1 MKKLLA
7 LVLTIMMSLSGLYA
21 VAVAE
26 AGEGPSGSITY
37 MIWGST
43 VERDIVEKICQSY
56 METHPGTNIELQ
68 YVPSEYDTK
77 VTTLVAAGNEPD
89 VAYMNPPIA
98 YSLAEND
105 KLVNIKELAGQD
117 DTFSFD
123 DYVPGV
129 WFATDED
136 MVIGR
141 RIGIAAYCLYY
152 NVDALEAAGL
162 EPYSTDWKNP
172 MDWDTFVANCKALT
186 YDRNGLHPDDE
197 GFDLENIEQYGFSL
211 SKDRVPV
218 LLAASGIQW
227 TNEDGTEFTIASEEG
242 IDALQKFADLIHVH
256 HVCPTPVQSEGLPGA
271 SVSLTSG
278 MVASTL
284 DGNWMCADFAA
295 AGANFN
301 IGVLP
306 SIYPEKYSAFEDC
319 GPVVIFKSCDN
330 LELAWDFYKY
340 AIDLSNNDSFY
351 SEGISIPVL
360 KDWLMDEEK
369 LAQWTNNATHPSGYV
384 GGLLTPLVE
393 SPITSA
399 PTDYVRNFTQ
409 QNDLFSAAL
418 DRIFSG
424 TATAE
429 EAIMEVK
436 PQIESLMQGIY
447 SHGF

>member
-1 MKKLLA
+1 M
-7 LVLTIMMSLSGLYA
+7 
-21 VAVAE
+21 
-26 AGEGPSGSITY
+26 
-37 MIWGST
+37 
-43 VERDIVEKICQSY
+43 
-56 METHPGTNIELQ
+56 
-68 YVPSEYDTK
+68 
-77 VTTLVAAGNEPD
+77 AAGNEPD

-197 GFDLENIEQYGFSL
+197 GFDPENIEQYGFSL

-278 MVASTL
+278 MVASNL

-330 LELAWDFYKY
+330 LELAWDFYKNLGMY
-340 AIDLSNNDSFY
+340 DTLFPLFLGAWFGGGASNQFLLRQFLMGIPKALDEAAYIDGAGYFRIFVSIVLPLSTSALIVVSMFSFLFYWNDFFSPLIYLEDYKNYTIALGLQSFVSQYSSQWMLLMAAATIGVLPAIIVFLLGQKY
-351 SEGISIPVL
+351 LLEGIALTGL
-360 KDWLMDEEK
+360 K
-369 LAQWTNNATHPSGYV
+369 G
-384 GGLLTPLVE
+384 
-393 SPITSA
+393 
-399 PTDYVRNFTQ
+399 
-409 QNDLFSAAL
+409 
-418 DRIFSG
+418 
-424 TATAE
+424 
-429 EAIMEVK
+429 
-436 PQIESLMQGIY
+436 
-447 SHGF
+447 